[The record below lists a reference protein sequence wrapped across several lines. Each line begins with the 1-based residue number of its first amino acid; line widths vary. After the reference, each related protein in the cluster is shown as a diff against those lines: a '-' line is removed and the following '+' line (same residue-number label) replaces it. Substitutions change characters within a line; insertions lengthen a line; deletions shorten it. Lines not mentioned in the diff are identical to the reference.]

1 MATVFTP
8 QTIFVKTLFGRAELA
23 VRSHG
28 LSLLERRV
36 LILADGTRSVTQLQA
51 MMATPLDAMLEQLQA
66 LHLLVPEG
74 GEQNNSLS
82 GHAAL
87 LDSMGRGQPLQV
99 SALASSSVTA
109 QIFAVSSPAVPT
121 AVAVAAQPADDHG
134 YDVSADDLASNFSE
148 ELTYDGAS
156 AFERQVS
163 VFSVS
168 QNHNDI
174 GSMSGPSSTMQ
185 RAITA
190 RGVALGK
197 AYLINLTSTLLDS
210 RDVRLLRSIGQIK
223 TEDDL
228 YQQFGQVID
237 TIATRMGSSAINDI
251 LERFDQEINRA

>member
-36 LILADGTRSVTQLQA
+36 LILADGTRSVVQLQG
-51 MMATPLDAMLEQLQA
+51 MMNASVDVMVRRLQV
-66 LHLLVPEG
+66 LNLIIPEG
-74 GEQNNSLS
+74 VVQNISAS

-87 LDSMGRGQPLQV
+87 VASAMQSKPEQNSASFV
-99 SALASSSVTA
+99 SNPRPYAT
-109 QIFAVSSPAVPT
+109 PAVPSEE
-121 AVAVAAQPADDHG
+121 DHEH
-134 YDVSADDLASNFSE
+134 DAMVDEMANNFSE
-148 ELTYDGAS
+148 ELTFDGVS
-156 AFERQVS
+156 EFERQVS
-163 VFSVS
+163 TFAIS
-168 QNHNDI
+168 QNHSDI
-174 GSMSGPSSTMQ
+174 GTLSGPTSTMQ
-185 RAITA
+185 RAITS

-210 RDVRLLRSIGQIK
+210 RDVLLLRSIGQIK

-251 LERFDQEINRA
+251 LERFDQEVNRA

>member
-1 MATVFTP
+1 MAFAFTP
-8 QTIFVKTLFGRAELA
+8 ETFFVKTLFGRAELA

-36 LILADGTRSVTQLQA
+36 LILADGTRSVMQLQA
-51 MMATPLDAMLEQLQA
+51 MMNAPVDAIVQQLQA
-66 LHLLVPEG
+66 LHLIMPEG
-74 GEQNNSLS
+74 SVQNSSVS

-87 LDSMGRGQPLQV
+87 LVSMGRSKPVQAP
-99 SALASSSVTA
+99 ASLP
-109 QIFAVSSPAVPT
+109 INLMPAVSI
-121 AVAVAAQPADDHG
+121 AAQLEADHDH
-134 YDVSADDLASNFSE
+134 DALVDELANNFSE
-148 ELTYDGAS
+148 ELTFDGVS
-156 AFERQVS
+156 EFERQVS
-163 VFSVS
+163 TFTVS
-168 QNHNDI
+168 HSHSDI
-174 GSMSGPSSTMQ
+174 GTMSDPSSTLQ
-185 RAITA
+185 RAITS

-251 LERFDQEINRA
+251 LEQFDQEINRA

>member
-1 MATVFTP
+1 VIAAFTP

-36 LILADGTRSVTQLQA
+36 LILADGTRSMLQLQA
-51 MMATPLDAMLEQLQA
+51 MMNAPVDAIVHQLQA
-66 LHLLVPEG
+66 LHLIVPEG
-74 GEQNNSLS
+74 SAQNSSVS

-87 LDSMGRGQPLQV
+87 LASMGRNTPAQ
-99 SALASSSVTA
+99 ASTFLPISIA
-109 QIFAVSSPAVPT
+109 P
-121 AVAVAAQPADDHG
+121 VATVAAKLEEDHEH
-134 YDVSADDLASNFSE
+134 DALVDEMASNFSE
-148 ELTYDGAS
+148 ELTFDGVS

-163 VFSVS
+163 TFSVS
-168 QNHNDI
+168 QSHADI
-174 GSMSGPSSTMQ
+174 GTMSDPSSTMQ
-185 RAITA
+185 RAITS

-251 LERFDQEINRA
+251 LEQFDQEINRA

>member
-1 MATVFTP
+1 VATVFTP

-36 LILADGTRSVTQLQA
+36 LILADGTRTVVQLQA
-51 MMATPLDAMLEQLQA
+51 MMNAPLEVMLHQLQA
-66 LHLLVPEG
+66 LHLIVPEG
-74 GEQNNSLS
+74 SVQNSSVS

-87 LDSMGRGQPLQV
+87 LASMGRSKPGQTSAPLPISFMPASLAAAKLEEDQEHD
-99 SALASSSVTA
+99 ALA
-109 QIFAVSSPAVPT
+109 
-121 AVAVAAQPADDHG
+121 DEMG
-134 YDVSADDLASNFSE
+134 SNFSE
-148 ELTYDGAS
+148 ELTFDAAS
-156 AFERQVS
+156 AFEQQVS
-163 VFSVS
+163 TFAAS
-168 QNHNDI
+168 QNHLDI
-174 GSMSGPSSTMQ
+174 GTMSDPSSTMQ

-237 TIATRMGSSAINDI
+237 TIAARMGSSAINDI
-251 LERFDQEINRA
+251 LEQFDQEINRA